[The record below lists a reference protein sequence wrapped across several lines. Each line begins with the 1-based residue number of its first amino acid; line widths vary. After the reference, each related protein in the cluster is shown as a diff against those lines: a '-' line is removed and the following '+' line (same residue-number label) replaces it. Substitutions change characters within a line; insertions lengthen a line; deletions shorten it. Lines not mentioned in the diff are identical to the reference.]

1 MPRSGRGGVR
11 TGNVGQSYGNRSDL
25 NASMPIATTPGQ
37 DYGQAA
43 AQQAAQRAIPV
54 AAQPVQGATAAPA
67 PSAAPAPQN
76 GSITGRVNPTVSSKL
91 PGELMFDHPTERS
104 NEPITHG
111 IDAGAGAGSEV
122 MLNHNFA
129 GSEFIKNITMGG
141 APSQALLDIAR
152 AAKELNF

>member
-11 TGNVGQSYGNRSDL
+11 TGDVGQSYGNRSDL

-54 AAQPVQGATAAPA
+54 AAQPVPGATA
-67 PSAAPAPQN
+67 PSAAPSAPAPQSN
-76 GSITGRVNPTVSSKL
+76 SITGRVNPAMPSKL
-91 PGELMFDHPTERS
+91 PGELMFDHPTERA

-111 IDAGAGAGSEV
+111 IDLGPGAGREAMAFNNV
-122 MLNHNFA
+122 AAND
-129 GSEFIKNITMGG
+129 FIKNTTMGNE
-141 APSQALLDIAR
+141 PSQALLDIAR
-152 AAKELNF
+152 SARELNF